1 MKLVKTNGVRI
12 YSRFAAN
19 SARIAQIFVSSVLDA
34 GDRSTKITAYHFNAW
49 TSEWRS
55 QVTNIKRFIENF
67 VKLDIVLPNVWCAL
81 TFRGRELGSVVY
93 LTYLVGEKDSLA
105 GEWVLHAAI
114 TRSSFST
121 LKPKAPA
128 SLLWL
133 SWNRHSVEWH
143 DQKRTGMEMLGQLS

>member
-1 MKLVKTNGVRI
+1 MKLVKTSGVRI

-55 QVTNIKRFIENF
+55 QVTNINRFIESF

-93 LTYLVGEKDSLA
+93 LTYLRISSVKRIVSRASENYTQRSPGHLSRHWNRKCRLVYFDFR
-105 GEWVLHAAI
+105 GI
-114 TRSSFST
+114 GIRSSHMARSEQGW
-121 LKPKAPA
+121 KC
-128 SLLWL
+128 
-133 SWNRHSVEWH
+133 
-143 DQKRTGMEMLGQLS
+143 